1 MQMHWFSKAAWIAIL
16 AGVMATPVMAQRVV
30 VWPGAVRPRVIV
42 RPYAPVVVRPYAY
55 YGPGWSGYWGPG
67 WYAPVGPVYGFGPS
81 TGEVKIDTHLRNA
94 SVYVDRGY
102 VGPIDKFKKFHLTP
116 GNHDIELSDH
126 SGETIFR
133 ERVQVIVNKTV
144 ELRPPA

>member
-1 MQMHWFSKAAWIAIL
+1 MRWFSKIWIAVL
-16 AGVMATPVMAQRVV
+16 ASLMATPAMAQRVV
-30 VWPGAVRPRVIV
+30 VWPRVVGPPVIV
-42 RPYAPVVVRPYAY
+42 RPYAQVVVRPYAY
-55 YGPGWSGYWGPG
+55 YRPGWTGYWGPR
-67 WYAPVGPVYGFGPS
+67 WYAPVPAYAFGAS

-102 VGPIDKFKKFHLTP
+102 VGPINKFKKFQLTP
-116 GNHDIELSDH
+116 GNHDIEIRDH

-144 ELRPPA
+144 ELRPPV